1 MPDMAPPLQLTALLP
16 MRHHSQ
22 RVPGKNYRDF
32 AGKPLYRHVVDALLG
47 ARGIARVVIDTD
59 SPVIRDDCRSVYG
72 ERVLLLER
80 PEHLR
85 APEVPMNDI
94 LLNDIEQLDG
104 EYFLQTH
111 STNPLLRSETIEA
124 AIARFSAC
132 LEAGECDSLFSVTPR
147 QVRIWGAGPRPL
159 NHDPA
164 VLMQTQDLEPFYEE
178 NSCLYLFSADVL
190 RQRKNR
196 IGEKPLMFEMDA
208 LEAVDIDEETDF
220 VLAEALAARRQHT
233 D

>member
-1 MPDMAPPLQLTALLP
+1 MNKAHLTALLP

-22 RVPGKNYRDF
+22 RVPGKNYRNF
-32 AGKPLYRHVVDALLG
+32 AGKPLYRHAVDALLG
-47 ARGIARVVIDTD
+47 ARGIVRVVIDTD
-59 SPVIRDDCRSVYG
+59 SPVIRDDCRVNYD

-85 APEVPMNDI
+85 VPDVPMNDI
-94 LLNDIEQLDG
+94 LLNDIGQVDG

-111 STNPLLRSETIEA
+111 ATNPLLRTATIEA
-124 AIARFSAC
+124 AIARYFDC
-132 LEAGECDSLFSVTPR
+132 LAAGECDSLFSVTLR
-147 QVRIWGAGPRPL
+147 QVRIWGTGAKPL

-164 VLMQTQDLEPFYEE
+164 VLMQTQDLVPFYEE
-178 NSCLYLFSADVL
+178 NSCLYLFSASIL

-196 IGEKPLMFEMDA
+196 IGAKPMMFEMDP

-220 VLAEALAARRQHT
+220 VLAEVLANQRMPTH
-233 D
+233 